1 MLVQDIMSRQ
11 LISAHEQDCAA
22 FAARLLSRYNIGM
35 LPVCSKDGTLR
46 GIVTDR
52 DLALRCLANEE
63 DPTQLRL
70 ADIMT
75 RRVITAAPEQSVAAA
90 AQLMARE
97 QIRRLPV
104 TQGRR
109 VVGIL
114 SLSDLARTPD
124 FSTEAAAALSE
135 ISENVKFL

>member
-11 LISAHEQDCAA
+11 LISAHEQDSAA

-35 LPVCSKDGTLR
+35 LPVCSKNGTLR
-46 GIVTDR
+46 GVVTDR
-52 DLALRCLANEE
+52 DLALRCLAGEE
-63 DPTQLRL
+63 DPAQLRL

-75 RRVITAAPEQSVAAA
+75 RRVITATPEQSVEAA
-90 AQLMARE
+90 AQRMARE
-97 QIRRLPV
+97 QVRRLPV
-104 TQGRR
+104 TQDGR

-135 ISENVKFL
+135 ISGNIKFL